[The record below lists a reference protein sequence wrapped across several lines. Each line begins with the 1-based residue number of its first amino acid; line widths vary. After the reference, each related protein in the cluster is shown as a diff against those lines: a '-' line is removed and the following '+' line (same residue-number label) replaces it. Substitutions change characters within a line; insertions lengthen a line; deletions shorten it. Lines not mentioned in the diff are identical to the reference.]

1 MEVPSIVSKYVYE
14 KEGAGLKGGYP
25 LTADVGGAAPTVVG
39 GAAPTVVGGATRHLA
54 IPVGIVVVR
63 EYSVPMA
70 HYDAPVSDGCV
81 DDDLFETLLKK
92 VGHREPAASNMTKKN
107 KDDLSQRIV
116 SKKSTKKHHKSR

>member
-1 MEVPSIVSKYVYE
+1 MEAPSIVSKYVYE
-14 KEGAGLKGGYP
+14 KEGDGLKGGYP
-25 LTADVGGAAPTVVG
+25 LTADVGGAAPNVG
-39 GAAPTVVGGATRHLA
+39 GAAPPTVSGATRHLA

-92 VGHREPAASNMTKKN
+92 VGHREPAASNTTKKN
-107 KDDLSQRIV
+107 KDDLSQHV
-116 SKKSTKKHHKSR
+116 ASKKSTKKHHKSR